1 MSDPGEGERKEG
13 NVHMLGGPG
22 LVLGSLCPAESSLT
36 ELPQGSPCGASG
48 TEPTCQCRRYK
59 RHVFDPWV
67 GKIPWRRAWQPTP
80 VFLPGESPWPEE
92 PGGLWSTGSYG
103 VRHSGSNSTAQLCSD
118 GASFTAGRVIT
129 QSQSHTA
136 GSGVKPPPSW
146 PSVLGLSFTE
156 VS

>member
-1 MSDPGEGERKEG
+1 MSHKGCIIIYTPHYNTVSSHACSEYSRGKSPSSQRKWHFVVG
-13 NVHMLGGPG
+13 
-22 LVLGSLCPAESSLT
+22 C
-36 ELPQGSPCGASG
+36 ASG
-48 TEPTCQCRRYK
+48 KESTCQCRRHK
-59 RHVFDPWV
+59 RHGFNPWV
-67 GKIPWRRAWQPTP
+67 GKIPWRRAWQPTL